1 MNQIELE
8 KLIKI
13 AFAGVTLG
21 GGISLEQSK
30 VQDNGGKDES
40 GRELGE
46 NEWLTLPLREVT
58 DDWTAISEETLCDVW
73 SFAHLVE
80 EGFRYYLPAFMVHT
94 LEDGWNSETLSSLLL
109 NLYPKKDQTWE
120 YSMLRYSLLDHLQRS
135 AVAQFLL
142 FLPGFINL
150 DSEDHT
156 LVERALRNYWSDY
169 L

>member
-8 KLIKI
+8 KHIKI

-40 GRELGE
+40 GRELSE

-73 SFAHLVE
+73 SFAHLME
-80 EGFRYYLPAFMVHT
+80 EGFHYYLPAFMVHT
-94 LEDGWNSETLSSLLL
+94 LGIAEIQKLSLHS
-109 NLYPKKDQTWE
+109 Y
-120 YSMLRYSLLDHLQRS
+120 
-135 AVAQFLL
+135 
-142 FLPGFINL
+142 
-150 DSEDHT
+150 
-156 LVERALRNYWSDY
+156 
-169 L
+169 

>member
-13 AFAGVTLG
+13 AFAGVALG

-46 NEWLTLPLREVT
+46 NEWLTLLLREVT

-73 SFAHLVE
+73 SFAHLME

-94 LEDGWNSETLSSLLL
+94 FGDRRNSETLSSLLL
-109 NLYPKKDQTWE
+109 NLYPKKDQTWK
-120 YSMLRYSLLDHLQRS
+120 YSLLRYSLLDHLQRS

-142 FLPGFINL
+142 FLPEFINL

-156 LVERALRNYWSDY
+156 LVERALRNY
-169 L
+169 